1 MIVSLLSLWMDCLCQ
16 GSRNEGERDRKIER
30 KRCTKKVLQQ
40 KLRQSKI
47 FRFQSSTNQFVC
59 QSFFIPQMLLHCD
72 TVSITLSCRIIMG
85 GGDRQCLLT
94 STVKHV
100 ADVVV
105 VVRVNGR
112 FYFSRRRGNRIDCGS
127 TQNICDVEAASVGL

>member
-1 MIVSLLSLWMDCLCQ
+1 M
-16 GSRNEGERDRKIER
+16 
-30 KRCTKKVLQQ
+30 
-40 KLRQSKI
+40 
-47 FRFQSSTNQFVC
+47 
-59 QSFFIPQMLLHCD
+59 PYHY
-72 TVSITLSCRIIMG
+72 G